1 MINIKNKAMKK
12 LIIWLAKIF
21 NVNLTVEKII
31 YKDKIVEVIKEVIK
45 EVPKEVIVEKEVIKE
60 IIKEVPV
67 EVIKEVIKE
76 VPIYKE
82 TKYIALKDEVTNDT
96 YVEGNLVVKGYLYVD
111 GDVSC
116 YKLKEEE
123 A

>member
-1 MINIKNKAMKK
+1 MIDIKNKTMKK

-21 NVNLTVEKII
+21 NVNLTVEKVI
-31 YKDKIVEVIKEVIK
+31 YKDKIVEVIK

-60 IIKEVPV
+60 VIKEVPV
-67 EVIKEVIKE
+67 YKEV
-76 VPIYKE
+76 
-82 TKYIALKDEVTNDT
+82 KYVALKDEVTNDT

-111 GDVSC
+111 GEVSC
-116 YKLKEEE
+116 YKIKEEE

>member
-1 MINIKNKAMKK
+1 MKK

-45 EVPKEVIVEKEVIKE
+45 EVPVEVIVEKEVIKE
-60 IIKEVPV
+60 VPVYKEV
-67 EVIKEVIKE
+67 
-76 VPIYKE
+76 
-82 TKYIALKDEVTNDT
+82 KYVALKDEVTNDT

-111 GDVSC
+111 GEVSC
-116 YKLKEEE
+116 YKIKKE

>member
-1 MINIKNKAMKK
+1 MKK

-31 YKDKIVEVIKEVIK
+31 YKDRIVEVIK

-60 IIKEVPV
+60 VIKEVPV
-67 EVIKEVIKE
+67 YKEV
-76 VPIYKE
+76 
-82 TKYIALKDEVTNDT
+82 KYVALKDEVTNDT

-111 GDVSC
+111 GEVSC
-116 YKLKEEE
+116 YKIKEEE

>member
-1 MINIKNKAMKK
+1 MKK

-21 NVNLTVEKII
+21 NVNLTVEKVI

-45 EVPKEVIVEKEVIKE
+45 EVPKEVIKEVIV
-60 IIKEVPV
+60 EVPV
-67 EVIKEVIKE
+67 EVIKEVPVYKE
-76 VPIYKE
+76 V
-82 TKYIALKDEVTNDT
+82 KYIALKDEVTNDT

-111 GDVSC
+111 GEIAC
-116 YKLKEEE
+116 YKIKEEE